1 MLMNPVP
8 LLAQTQSQSVI
19 PIIIVMGLFLVLMN
33 VSQRR
38 RVKRQQQLQSSITVG
53 DRVQTIGGIQ
63 GKVISADDDSFVL
76 EVESGKIRF
85 ARRAVATKLV
95 EPS

>member
-1 MLMNPVP
+1 MNPIP
-8 LLAQTQSQSVI
+8 LLAQTQSPSVL
-19 PIIIVMGLFLVLMN
+19 PIVIVMGLFLVLMN
-33 VSQRR
+33 FTQRR
-38 RVKRQQQLQSSITVG
+38 RLKRQQELQSSIEVG

-63 GKVISADDDSFVL
+63 GKVISTDDDSIVL

-95 EPS
+95 ERS